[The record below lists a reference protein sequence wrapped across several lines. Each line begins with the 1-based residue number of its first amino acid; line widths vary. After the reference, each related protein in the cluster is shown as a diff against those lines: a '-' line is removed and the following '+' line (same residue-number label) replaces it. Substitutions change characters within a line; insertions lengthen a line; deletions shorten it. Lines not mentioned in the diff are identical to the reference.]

1 MTIDYE
7 NPPEGFFDALL
18 ELLPMEDEKEDIS
31 IDSEEIL
38 NDLGVVD
45 NWDTDCIICL
55 EMV

>member
-31 IDSEEIL
+31 VDSEEIL

>member
-7 NPPEGFFDALL
+7 NPPEGFFDALS

-31 IDSEEIL
+31 VDSEEIL

-45 NWDTDCIICL
+45 N
-55 EMV
+55 